1 MLKFV
6 TGLCV
11 CFVLAGCQ
19 TQANRD
25 VGNWYDWQVVK
36 QPSNNRIRIC
46 HGFDCHYQEPLI
58 IDDGSIAKL
67 GEIIAEG
74 SGSAAEERQALAK
87 AVQWFEILV
96 GPIVGSDK
104 DIGGFV
110 GDASGERGQMD
121 CIDEATNTTSLF
133 LLAEKNGFIKH
144 HIVKHPV
151 ARGFLLDGRF
161 PHATAVIEVTVTG
174 AQFAIDSWVYDNG
187 VIPDVI
193 PLEKWFSAWSTE
205 DQQKLS
211 ETRQES
217 KTPPK

>member
-11 CFVLAGCQ
+11 CLVLAGCQ

-36 QPSNNRIRIC
+36 QPSTNRIRIC

-133 LLAEKNGFIKH
+133 LLAEKKWLYQTPYCETSRRTRIPAGW
-144 HIVKHPV
+144 PV
-151 ARGFLLDGRF
+151 SSCNSGYRSR
-161 PHATAVIEVTVTG
+161 HNRC
-174 AQFAIDSWVYDNG
+174 AI
-187 VIPDVI
+187 
-193 PLEKWFSAWSTE
+193 
-205 DQQKLS
+205 
-211 ETRQES
+211 RH
-217 KTPPK
+217 